1 MIQFFKNKIQS
12 NKEAMLL
19 YVGNSFITISS
30 FLIIALLSHFL
41 PIESYGIYRF
51 IITISTVAITL
62 GSLGFANALY
72 YYLSSANL
80 SQYQSKINS
89 NRLGLFIMSII
100 TLFLMKL
107 ISFLFFEKLA
117 DFQLAQYQWVIAGIV
132 FIGILQSNELHIFL
146 INKKIKV
153 YLLSTFGVIIF
164 RIASLFIAYY
174 QHWTLLDLLQLH
186 LIWSFVS
193 LLINQLLI
201 NRFNQ
206 IRELQINWKEIFIQ
220 FQYGFPIGLGLFFG
234 VLLINADRI
243 ILSAFYPDPTQFA
256 ILSNGNFEVPIITQF
271 YISFSTIA
279 LPMLIEAYKQKDF
292 QQFFQ
297 IRAKYQQEIMMIL
310 FPIVFALIN
319 WSGPVIRIIF
329 GQNYTESAA
338 LFAVFAG
345 SFLIRFTS
353 HHDVFLAT
361 NQTKYISIIQGIE
374 LIFHLI
380 LTYVLLSKFG
390 MIGASYAYLITNI
403 FYFIF
408 TSYYS
413 AKIIGVSIW
422 KIHNWK
428 HLPPNLLL
436 CGIILLAFKSIDAA
450 LIYSDLQAIV
460 LAIFYVISTYLFLNY
475 RYATILKNG

>member
-19 YVGNSFITISS
+19 YVGNSFVTLSS

-41 PIESYGIYRF
+41 PIETYGIYRF
-51 IITISTVAITL
+51 IITISTLAITL

-72 YYLSSANL
+72 YYLSSANF
-80 SQYQSKINS
+80 SQHQSKINS
-89 NRLGLFIMSII
+89 NRLGLIIMSMI

-107 ISFLFFEKLA
+107 ISFFFFEKLA
-117 DFQLAQYQWVIAGIV
+117 DFQLAQYEWVIAGIV
-132 FIGILQSNELHIFL
+132 CIGILQSNELHIFL

-153 YLLSTFGVIIF
+153 YLVITLSVIIL

-174 QHWTLLDLLQLH
+174 QHWTLLDLLNLH
-186 LIWSFVS
+186 LMWSFIS
-193 LLINQLLI
+193 LLVNQILI

-206 IRELQINWKEIFIQ
+206 IRQLQINWKEIFEQ

-234 VLLINADRI
+234 VVLINADRI
-243 ILSAFYPDPTQFA
+243 MLSAFYPDPAQFA

-279 LPMLIEAYKQKDF
+279 LPVMIEAYKQKDF

-297 IRAKYQQEIMMIL
+297 IRSTYQQEIIMIL

-319 WSGPVIRIIF
+319 WSGPIIRIIF

-338 LFAVFAG
+338 LFAVFAS
-345 SFLIRFTS
+345 SFFIRFTS
-353 HHDVFLAT
+353 HHDVFLAS

-380 LTYVLLSKFG
+380 LTYVLLNKFG

-413 AKIIGVSIW
+413 AKIMGVSVW

-428 HLPPNLLL
+428 RMPANLLL

-475 RYATILKNG
+475 RYATILKHG

>member
-19 YVGNSFITISS
+19 YVGNSFITLSS

-41 PIESYGIYRF
+41 PIETYGIYRL
-51 IITISTVAITL
+51 IITISTLAITL

-72 YYLSSANL
+72 YYLSSANF

-89 NRLGLFIMSII
+89 NRMGLIIMSMI

-107 ISFLFFEKLA
+107 ISFFFFEKLA
-117 DFQLAQYQWVIAGIV
+117 GFQLAQYQWVIAGIV
-132 FIGILQSNELHIFL
+132 AIGILQANELHIFL

-153 YLLSTFGVIIF
+153 YLVITLSVIIL

-174 QHWTLLDLLQLH
+174 QHWSLLDLLNLH
-186 LIWSFVS
+186 LMWSFIS
-193 LLINQLLI
+193 LLVNQILI

-206 IRELQINWKEIFIQ
+206 IRQLQINWKEIFEQ

-234 VLLINADRI
+234 VVLINADRI
-243 ILSAFYPDPTQFA
+243 MLSAFYPDPAQFA

-279 LPMLIEAYKQKDF
+279 LPMMIEAYKQKDF

-297 IRAKYQQEIMMIL
+297 IRSKYQQEIMMIL

-319 WSGPVIRIIF
+319 WSGPIIRIIF
-329 GQNYTESAA
+329 GQNYIESAA
-338 LFAVFAG
+338 LFAVFAS
-345 SFLIRFTS
+345 SFFIRFTS
-353 HHDVFLAT
+353 HHDVFLAS

-380 LTYVLLSKFG
+380 LTYVLLNKFG

-413 AKIIGVSIW
+413 AKIMGVGVW

-428 HLPPNLLL
+428 HMPVNLLL

-450 LIYSDLQAIV
+450 FIYSDLQAIV

-475 RYATILKNG
+475 RYATILKHG